1 MEREGSEMY
10 FSSTRTHEAF
20 ELSLCLLSI
29 SGAHTKSAR
38 DVKKKKKKKRGEML
52 WHKISGLHSK

>member
-29 SGAHTKSAR
+29 SGCTQQICPR
-38 DVKKKKKKKRGEML
+38 CKKEEEEEEERRNAL
-52 WHKISGLHSK
+52 AQDQWFTF